1 MAFFHNRTINLLN
14 LHENILPTR
23 QRSDL
28 ILKKGESH
36 HVDEVALRRL

>member
-1 MAFFHNRTINLLN
+1 VN

-28 ILKKGESH
+28 ILKKSESH
-36 HVDEVALRRL
+36 MVEQVSLRKL